1 MDEPSRV
8 MTTQDESFRK
18 AALLIASLEDSTSR
32 SLLESIGGEA
42 AARLREI
49 PLDRDSLTDDQRSRV
64 LCEFLRAG
72 EIEAARSRDAE
83 GVEIEVSLAAK
94 LAAEDANSAIDE
106 PRAGKGQPPWQPPVP
121 THTAAEQSWETQP
134 TAVVAPSNTPS
145 ERRGAQLPG
154 IADSVP
160 DAPKPNRPRCSNENP
175 RVSVT
180 VEFDDLNALPDHALA
195 MVFQRAEPRVA
206 LIALTG
212 ASPRLLERIRRQLP
226 WHQGRELRR
235 QIERLG
241 PVRLSDVEHA
251 QRKLAETTA
260 QLIHNRIISP
270 PKNRRFT
277 TAA

>member
-1 MDEPSRV
+1 
-8 MTTQDESFRK
+8 MTTQDESLRK

-49 PLDRDSLTDDQRSRV
+49 PLDRDSLTDDQRSRI

-72 EIEAARSRDAE
+72 EIEAARTRDAE

-94 LAAEDANSAIDE
+94 VASEDTSSAFDE
-106 PRAGKGQPPWQPPVP
+106 PRAGRAQPPWQPPVP
-121 THTAAEQSWETQP
+121 KQTEAEESWETQP
-134 TAVVAPSNTPS
+134 GAGVSPSSKSTEQLNATTPK
-145 ERRGAQLPG
+145 L
-154 IADSVP
+154 ADSVL
-160 DAPKPNRPRCSNENP
+160 ATPKPSHSRCSHANNGI
-175 RVSVT
+175 SVA

-195 MVFQRAEPRVA
+195 MVFRRAEPRVA

-226 WHQGRELRR
+226 WQQGRELRR

-260 QLIHNRIISP
+260 ELIHDRIIAP